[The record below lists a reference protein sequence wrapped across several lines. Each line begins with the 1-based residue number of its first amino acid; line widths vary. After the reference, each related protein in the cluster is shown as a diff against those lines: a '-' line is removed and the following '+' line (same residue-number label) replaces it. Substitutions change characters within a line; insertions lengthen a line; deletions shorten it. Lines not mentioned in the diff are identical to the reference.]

1 MLSITEHIIIAD
13 HEIEMHAIRAQG
25 AGGQHVNKVSSAIHL
40 RFDICASSLPDAC
53 KEKLLKYNDH
63 RITSAGVVVIKAQQ
77 FRSQEMNREDA
88 LKRLKDLL
96 EAGLATNKKRKAM
109 RRSKSSIQKRLAGKN
124 HRSQLK
130 TLRKRVSDE

>member
-25 AGGQHVNKVSSAIHL
+25 AGGQNVNKVSSAIHL
-40 RFDICASSLPDAC
+40 RFDIQASSLADEC
-53 KEKLLKYNDH
+53 KKKLLQYNDH

-96 EAGLATNKKRKAM
+96 EAGLATHKKRKAM
-109 RRSKSSIQKRLAGKN
+109 RRSKASIQKRLTGKN
-124 HRSQLK
+124 QRSQLK

>member
-1 MLSITEHIIIAD
+1 MLMILEKLCVSDDEVQMTAV
-13 HEIEMHAIRAQG
+13 RAQG

-40 RFDICASSLPDAC
+40 RFDIQASSLPDEC
-53 KEKLLKYNDH
+53 KDRLLQYNDA

-77 FRSQEMNREDA
+77 FRSQDMNREDA

-96 EAGLATNKKRKAM
+96 EAGLATQKKRKAM
-109 RRSKSSIQKRLAGKN
+109 RRSKASIQKRLAGKN
-124 HRSQLK
+124 HRSHIK